1 MSALTD
7 KERELPPSLY
17 LYFLGGNMRT
27 QNVKLERYGISE
39 NLYKELHA
47 FCQQYLEKKSKLN
60 SLYDLHYSTSIVT
73 ISNNLNSCNPTE
85 RAAEIAEKYSRD
97 IDLIERVAKEVDP
110 KNAKF
115 IIKSV
120 TEDIPPW
127 SLQTR
132 YGMEIGEKTFNKK
145 RRLFYY
151 LLAYYKKCV

>member
-1 MSALTD
+1 MKNTI
-7 KERELPPSLY
+7 
-17 LYFLGGNMRT
+17 N
-27 QNVKLERYGISE
+27 LEEYGISE

-47 FCQQYLEKKSKLN
+47 FCQQYKEKKQKVN
-60 SLYDLHYSTSIVT
+60 DVYGVRYSGMVL
-73 ISNNLNSCNPTE
+73 ISNRSGHADPTAKAGE
-85 RAAEIAEKYSRD
+85 LAEKYSRD